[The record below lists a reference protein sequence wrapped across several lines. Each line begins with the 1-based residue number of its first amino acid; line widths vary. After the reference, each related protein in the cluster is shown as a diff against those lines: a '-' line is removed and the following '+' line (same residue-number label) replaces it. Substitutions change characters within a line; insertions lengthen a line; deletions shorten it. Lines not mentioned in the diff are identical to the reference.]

1 MDTWS
6 YKPNPKVHCDVRKFQ
21 HVWTCLNRFSLWDF
35 FPLAHLGFFLIWHL
49 KRIGWWDMLE
59 HPAHE
64 QNSSHEGKPLECG
77 WSEIGRE
84 GKQGKQNPNDMDGS
98 WSRLHLVST
107 GFSPVLVMLCNV
119 YFFLLQAILSSL
131 YLLSLGGASPSFV
144 HVHEAANNWT
154 LSWNSESKLRSGS
167 FVSGIAP
174 MHAL

>member
-1 MDTWS
+1 M
-6 YKPNPKVHCDVRKFQ
+6 YDVRKFQ

-35 FPLAHLGFFLIWHL
+35 FPLAHLGFFLIWYL

-98 WSRLHLVST
+98 WSRLQFVST
-107 GFSPVLVMLCNV
+107 GFSLTCFSNV
-119 YFFLLQAILSSL
+119 YFFFASSH
-131 YLLSLGGASPSFV
+131 FV
-144 HVHEAANNWT
+144 
-154 LSWNSESKLRSGS
+154 L
-167 FVSGIAP
+167 FVSPQSWWGIPFFCSCSRSRKQLNFELKFGIKVAKRIVCVR
-174 MHAL
+174 HCTNACSLKQVF